1 MRIFDYKCA
10 RFGVVGAATALS
22 YMALYPAFLAAGVS
36 QPGANAVAFF
46 LAIVLQ
52 YIGHALLSTGAE
64 LYFDDPM
71 GVRLAAPQ
79 DGVHFMSH
87 IYSDTFFDYIN
98 QSARASAK
106 PFVSLLFPLLKPKT
120 VIDLGSGRGVWMDEW
135 RKGGAEDVLAVVGDY
150 VDRAQLAVAPEQFM
164 AANLTQPVKTG
175 RRFDLAQSLEV
186 GEHLPTEASDVL
198 VDSLTRASD
207 RVLFS
212 AAVTGQG
219 GEFHVNEQPL
229 SFWQDIFAAKG
240 YVAYD
245 CVRPALKDNKDIA
258 PWYRYNAILYV
269 NEAGRAGLPKDILA
283 TQVPAGQ
290 KLRNA
295 GSLGWRLR
303 LAVVKTLPRGVVTA
317 IAQARAMVLALRAR
331 RAKTVGR
338 AAV

>member
-1 MRIFDYKCA
+1 
-10 RFGVVGAATALS
+10 
-22 YMALYPAFLAAGVS
+22 
-36 QPGANAVAFF
+36 
-46 LAIVLQ
+46 
-52 YIGHALLSTGAE
+52 
-64 LYFDDPM
+64 
-71 GVRLAAPQ
+71 
-79 DGVHFMSH
+79 MSH

-106 PFVSLLFPLLKPKT
+106 PFVSLLFPLLKPSS

-135 RKGGAEDVLAVVGDY
+135 RKGGAGDVLAVDGDY

-164 AANLTQPVKTG
+164 AADLTQPVETG

-186 GEHLPTEASDVL
+186 GEHLPTEASQVL
-198 VDSLTRASD
+198 VDSLT
-207 RVLFS
+207 
-212 AAVTGQG
+212 QG

-229 SFWQDIFAAKG
+229 SFWQELFAAKG

-269 NEAGRAGLPKDILA
+269 NAAGRDGLPAEILA
-283 TQVPAGQ
+283 TEVPAGQ
-290 KLRNA
+290 KVGNA
-295 GSLGWRLR
+295 GSLVWRLR
-303 LAVVKTLPRGVVTA
+303 LAVVKTLPRGAVTA
-317 IAQARAMVLALRAR
+317 IAQARALVLALRAR